1 MKRTPPIIL
10 LASLLFTLQASATET
25 GSALKDDKLR
35 AEPFADAKVAGDL
48 KRGETLEVIKKQ
60 GAWLNVKTK
69 KSSGWVRLMAVKRG
83 ASSASTSASSDALK
97 VASGRAGTGRVVATT
112 GIRGL
117 SAEELKS
124 ATFNE
129 AEIIQLETN
138 TTSKEQAQQFASS
151 GGLKANNFAYLTEQ
165 GGKK

>member
-1 MKRTPPIIL
+1 MKKSVLTCL
-10 LASLLFTLQASATET
+10 VLACQFALSANAAEI

-35 AEPFADAKVAGDL
+35 VEPFADAIIAGDI
-48 KRGETLEVIKKQ
+48 KRGESVEVISKQ
-60 GAWLNVKTK
+60 GAWLNIKTK
-69 KSSGWVRLMAVKRG
+69 KSKGWVRLLAVKRG
-83 ASSASTSASSDALK
+83 SSAANASATSDALK
-97 VASGRAGTGRVVATT
+97 VASGRAGTGKVVATT

-129 AEIIQLETN
+129 IEISKMEGY

-151 GGLKANNFAYLTEQ
+151 GNLKAVNFPYLTEK
-165 GGKK
+165 GSK

>member
-1 MKRTPPIIL
+1 MKLYIYSL
-10 LASLLFTLQASATET
+10 VLAASLLTMQAHAAET

-35 AEPFADAKVAGDL
+35 KEPFADAKLAGDL
-48 KRGETLEVIKKQ
+48 KRGESLEIIGKQ

-69 KSSGWVRLMAVKRG
+69 KSAGWVRLLAVKRG
-83 ASSASTSASSDALK
+83 ATSANTNATSDALK
-97 VASGRAGTGRVVATT
+97 VASGRAGTGKVVATT

-129 AEIIQLETN
+129 TEIKQLETY
-138 TTSKEQAQQFASS
+138 TTSKEQAQQFATS

-165 GGKK
+165 RGK

>member
-1 MKRTPPIIL
+1 MKLRIYSL
-10 LASLLFTLQASATET
+10 VLAASLLTMQAYAAET

-35 AEPFADAKVAGDL
+35 KEPFADAKLTGEL
-48 KRGETLEVIKKQ
+48 KRGESLEIIGKQ

-69 KSSGWVRLMAVKRG
+69 KSSGWVRLLAVKRG
-83 ASSASTSASSDALK
+83 ASGTNTSATSDALK
-97 VASGRAGTGRVVATT
+97 VASGRAGTGKVVATT

-117 SAEELKS
+117 SAQELKS

-129 AEIIQLETN
+129 AEIKQLESY
-138 TTSKEQAQQFASS
+138 TTSKEQAQQFAAS

-165 GGKK
+165 GGK